1 MRVCFVRASQ
11 QNVFFD
17 ELVGAFRD
25 GLEAEGVEVSAATDH
40 FPPLDDDI
48 VYVFVPHEY
57 LPLVQPDSHP
67 TWRQLRR
74 SVAICTEQPGTT
86 WFDTAAHVAADC
98 GAAVDINELGVD
110 ALRERGVRAELVRLG
125 YVPAWDRWGGDD
137 SAERPID
144 LTFMGGHADR
154 RGVGLA
160 RLGNVLQHRRAELY
174 VFETLRPHLSDDPHF
189 LSGDRKWDLTRQA
202 KTILNIHR
210 SELGYMEWQRV
221 LGAMANGCVVVTEHS
236 LGYEPFTPG
245 VHFVS
250 AHFDDLALAVDAI
263 LADPDRLQAMRRS
276 AYDFLREQLPM
287 DGAVAGL
294 MRAIDAVRSV
304 PVATPD
310 PGEPAARPRPM
321 PAEMPVPAFAHNRWT
336 DAAVARMALKHLAM
350 EVRALRSEVRELRGG
365 GSEDP
370 QHEDVIETFGPT
382 GAGQPRVS
390 VVVTVYNYAGVIR
403 EALMSVGR
411 AEHDAVELVVID
423 DHSSDESVAVIR
435 QALGDM
441 PWIPARLVR
450 RARNGGLAAARNMGF
465 ELARAELV
473 FVLDA
478 DNAIYPQALT
488 LLEQALTDDPGAAFA
503 YGIIEAFDEDGPGGI
518 ISYLGWDPERLRY
531 GNFVDAMAMVRRDAV
546 LEVGGYVHHPA
557 LYGWEDFALWCAL
570 ASDGLHGVRVPQI
583 VARYRV
589 AKHSMVAVTNIDD
602 TAAWATL
609 LRDYP
614 VLSGPIHRRELS
626 APAGA

>member
-1 MRVCFVRASQ
+1 MRVCFVRASN

-25 GLEAEGVEVSAATDH
+25 GLETAGVEVSEAVDV
-40 FPPLDDDI
+40 FPPPEDDL

-57 LPLVQPDSHP
+57 LPLVQRDSHP

-86 WFDTAAHVAADC
+86 WFDTAAGVAADC
-98 GAAVDINELGVD
+98 GAAVDINELGVE
-110 ALRERGVRAELVRLG
+110 ALRKRGVRAELVRLG

-137 SAERPID
+137 DAERPID

-154 RGVGLA
+154 RGVALA
-160 RLGNVLQHRRAELY
+160 RLGGVLQHRRASLH
-174 VFETLRPHLSDDPHF
+174 VFETLLPHHADDPYF
-189 LSGDRKWDLTRQA
+189 LSGDRKWDVLRQS

-221 LGAMANGCVVVTEHS
+221 LGAIANGCVVVTEHS

-245 VHFVS
+245 KHFVS
-250 AHFDDLALAVDAI
+250 AQFDHLALAVDAL
-263 LADPDRLQAMRRS
+263 LADPDRVRTMRRE
-276 AYDFLREQLPM
+276 AYDFLRAELPM

-294 MRAIDAVRSV
+294 LRAIEAVAAS
-304 PVATPD
+304 PLPTPD
-310 PGEPAARPRPM
+310 PGEPMAVPRPL
-321 PAEMPVPAFAHNRWT
+321 PPEKPEPAFAHRGWS

-350 EVRALRSEVRELRGG
+350 EVRALRSEVRNLRSGNG
-365 GSEDP
+365 EEPD
-370 QHEDVIETFGPT
+370 EDVIETFGPRLDDPT
-382 GAGQPRVS
+382 VS

-411 AEHDAVELVVID
+411 SEHDAFELVVID
-423 DHSSDESVAVIR
+423 DHSSDDSVAVIR
-435 QALGDM
+435 QALRDDL
-441 PWIPARLVR
+441 PWVPSRLVR
-450 RARNGGLAAARNMGF
+450 RGRNGGLAAARNMGF
-465 ELARAELV
+465 ELARADLV

-478 DNAIYPQALT
+478 DNSIYPQALT
-488 LLEQALTDDPGAAFA
+488 LLEQALTDDPDAAFA
-503 YGIIEAFDEDGPGGI
+503 YGVIEAFNEDGPGGI
-518 ISYLGWDPERLRY
+518 ISFLGWDPERLRY

-546 LEVGGYVHHPA
+546 LAVGGYVQQPA

-602 TAAWATL
+602 SAAWATL

-614 VLSGPIHRRELS
+614 VLSGPVPPRALS
-626 APAGA
+626 APGAA